1 MLVKETRQL
10 FKNTY
15 QYKIVLVSSGAPLLR
30 NGNDLDETLKI
41 IETYD
46 LNNNKTYIRFKSKDA
61 LDYCKSLVKCIK
73 NLKDY
78 EIRVESPLISFY
90 TNNKSDLDQ
99 LARLDESMVKYI
111 SVPPKDGIV
120 SGTVIMP
127 KIDYEFKVTMG
138 KTRREHT
145 DFILWAEKDTRV
157 KLTKSC
163 RRDLTKITSWGGT
176 HFYINGE
183 KNLLVARMMLGGSIG
198 KVEKIVKQ

>member
-90 TNNKSDLDQ
+90 TNNKLDLDQ

-138 KTRREHT
+138 KTRQEHT

>member
-15 QYKIVLVSSGAPLLR
+15 QYKIVLVSAGAPLLR
-30 NGNDLDETLKI
+30 NGNDLDETLK
-41 IETYD
+41 TLDSYD
-46 LNNNKTYIRFKSKDA
+46 LVNNKTFIRFKSKDA

-78 EIRVESPLISFY
+78 EIRIESPLISFY
-90 TNNKSDLDQ
+90 TNNKTDIDRLAKLDKN
-99 LARLDESMVKYI
+99 MVKYI

-127 KIDYEFKVTMG
+127 KVNYEFKVTMG
-138 KTRREHT
+138 KTRQEHT
-145 DFILWAEKDTRV
+145 DFISWAEKDSRV

-163 RRDLTKITSWGGT
+163 RRDLAKLISWGGT

-183 KNLLVARMMLGGSIG
+183 KNLLVARMMLGGSIS

>member
-99 LARLDESMVKYI
+99 LAKLDESMVKYI

-138 KTRREHT
+138 KTRQEHT

-157 KLTKSC
+157 RLTKSC

>member
-138 KTRREHT
+138 KTRQEHT
-145 DFILWAEKDTRV
+145 DFILWAEKDNRV

>member
-90 TNNKSDLDQ
+90 TNNKLDLDQ
-99 LARLDESMVKYI
+99 LAKLDESMVKYI

-138 KTRREHT
+138 KTRQEHT

>member
-138 KTRREHT
+138 KTRQEHT

-183 KNLLVARMMLGGSIG
+183 KTYL
-198 KVEKIVKQ
+198 

>member
-138 KTRREHT
+138 KTRQEHT